1 MDKRLLYSAVL
12 VASLSTN
19 YAQAKV
25 EDPVLPDP
33 VQLKLDGT
41 DTVAIKNILADK
53 WLTKGNAWGTQ
64 ASLGDSGLGFAI
76 VPNKGADGQ
85 PDGTY
90 TFFDDVVNADTKFG
104 DFTKKMFL
112 IGNDIKNGG
121 NAYVDYASQGIER
134 TYWKVTPDGNKFK
147 FQSNMYPETYAGH
160 NPSDNGLNEK
170 GEATEIETQ
179 FRPALTEDGTNGLEW
194 QAYPYTYFYRLEKL
208 KEEINSAIDE
218 GYDMTEIEAIYNNP
232 DAKYWQLKEASRMI
246 SIIKRNKAMAGAT
259 ADSPVSITEYFTD
272 ANCDALGGWTHDC
285 EYDKDGNVGSGG
297 HGTNWQTHSSVYTA
311 PDGYQTEKF
320 IERWVSGNSDPVT
333 NTEVAG
339 AGRLSDGVLSQ
350 TLHKLPA
357 GGYKVTCYA
366 MATQQSKGD
375 DYKVEGVSVF
385 ADTKSTPNSQTV
397 ATLGGVPQ
405 KYEFLLDVK
414 EGEDLTIGFKLENC
428 TANWVFVDNFQIE
441 YCGPSFK
448 AMNLYDVQ
456 QAATELGN
464 KLDAAACPDYLDIA
478 SKLVDKANNMTL
490 DTDDEAISNM
500 KTQLAEIQA
509 KINKSLDLY
518 LELDALDKEIGE
530 FIGSL
535 DIDALKPEAQ
545 KKVNE
550 LDDLDNDCGYDVNES
565 AADLAATTHTLN
577 NEQLTQYIADLK
589 IKLEEA
595 RKAVIQ
601 KGDDITWKIVNP
613 SFDTGTSEGWTGKVT
628 VSKDYKNCEAYQS
641 TFDLYQDITNI
652 PDGVYEL
659 SVLAFQRVAN
669 NDVASVA
676 HDNGTEDITAVI
688 YANDLETP
696 FTSPYTYGMKEPAVT
711 TGSTPDY
718 KYNLNG
724 EDVYIPN
731 SMQGMAAAI
740 TENPNAYTVTVPM
753 LVEGGTLRIGV
764 REKRRP
770 TNGTWGD
777 WAIWDNFRL
786 KYLGNDA
793 EAYKEVTTPLIA
805 KADALLESKM
815 NADVRAALV
824 KANDALKANGTSEGI
839 HALSAAIEVANT
851 SIEAYKPL
859 KEAIDNAQTR
869 YEENEA
875 TSETSDAAKGLYT
888 AAVNTA
894 QGIYDNG
901 TVADAE
907 IPAAIKA
914 LNSGVTKYVI
924 NDIIA
929 NASVDKPA
937 DITKVIANSDFATKS
952 STGWDVID
960 GKMGFQT
967 DVEAGEFY
975 NCTFNLQQTL
985 VGLPAGMYRL
995 TTQAFYRYGNNPS
1008 AKVDDSDQLKYDVNE
1023 NAYLY
1028 FSDKEIPTEDGKTVA
1043 TELPES
1049 KQAIKTITAYQVAE
1063 DNLNNGAG
1071 LSSTSGL
1078 KEMETGTGIYI
1089 PDNMVT
1095 AQAFFNHSGDAYV
1108 SEPLNFNYYGNSDFR
1123 IGLIKNVKNDATS
1136 GDWTIVKNFK
1146 LYYLG
1151 EDPTGISEIVTDA
1164 NAVATKI
1171 YNASGMQ
1178 IGKLQKGINIIETV
1192 MKDGSKKVKKVVVK

>member
-19 YAQAKV
+19 YAQAQV
-25 EDPVLPDP
+25 NDPVLPNP

-41 DTVAIKNILADK
+41 DTVAIKNVLADK

-76 VPNKGADGQ
+76 VPNKNDDGQ

-90 TFFDDVVNADTKFG
+90 TFFDDVVNKETKFG
-104 DFTKKMFL
+104 DFNKKLFL
-112 IGNDIKNGG
+112 IGNNIDNGG
-121 NAYVDYASQGIER
+121 NAYVDYNNQGIER
-134 TYWKVTPDGNKFK
+134 TYWKVEKEGDKFK

-160 NPSDNGLNEK
+160 NPNDNGLNEK
-170 GEATEIETQ
+170 GEAAEIETQ

-208 KEEINSAIDE
+208 KDQINSAIDE
-218 GYDMTEIEAIYNNP
+218 GLDLTAVEAIYNNP
-232 DAKYWQLKEASRMI
+232 NAAYWQLKEASRMI
-246 SIIKRNKAMAGAT
+246 NDIRRNKAMAEAT
-259 ADSPVSITEYFTD
+259 AESPVNITEYAPD
-272 ANCDALGGWTHDC
+272 ANCDALTGWTHDC
-285 EYDKDGNVGSGG
+285 IYDDTGDVGHGG
-297 HGTNWQTHSSVYTA
+297 HGTNWQTNSHAYTA

-320 IERWVSGNSDPVT
+320 IERWVNGNSDPVT
-333 NTEVAG
+333 NTKVDG

-350 TLHKLPA
+350 TLHNLPA

-366 MATQQSKGD
+366 MATQQSKGN

-397 ATLGGVPQ
+397 ATLDGVPQ
-405 KYEFLLDVK
+405 KYEFLLDIK
-414 EGEDLTIGFKLENC
+414 EGEDLTIGFKLDKC

-448 AMNLYDVQ
+448 AMNLADVQ
-456 QAATELGN
+456 
-464 KLDAAACPDYLDIA
+464 KAAAELEAQMGGMEVCPTYTDKASELIAAVGEMTTDTDEAEINAMKQQLADIA
-478 SKLVDKANNMTL
+478 
-490 DTDDEAISNM
+490 
-500 KTQLAEIQA
+500 A
-509 KINKSLDLY
+509 KIDKSSALY
-518 LELDALDKEIGE
+518 AELTELDATIGDFLSE
-530 FIGSL
+530 GPAGTEV
-535 DIDALKPEAQ
+535 D
-545 KKVNE
+545 E
-550 LDDLDNDCGYDVNES
+550 LENLYNDCGYEVNES
-565 AADLAATTHTLN
+565 VSDLLSSFSLN
-577 NEQLTQYIADLK
+577 NEQLTQYMADLK
-589 IKLEEA
+589 VKLEA
-595 RKAVIQ
+595 AQNASIKP
-601 KGDDITWKIVNP
+601 GDDITRKIVNP
-613 SFDTGTSEGWTGKVT
+613 SFDTGTSEGWTGNVT
-628 VSKDYKNCEAYQS
+628 VSKDYKNCEAYEK

-659 SVLAFQRVAN
+659 SVLAFQRVGTN
-669 NDVASVA
+669 EVASAA
-676 HDNGTEDITAVI
+676 HDNGTENITAFI

-696 FTSPYTYGMKEPAVT
+696 FTSPYTYGMKAPSGGDPA
-711 TGSTPDY
+711 DY

-731 SMQGMAAAI
+731 SMKGMAAAI
-740 TENPNAYTVTVPM
+740 AENPKAYTVTVPM

-764 REKRRP
+764 RAKTRP
-770 TNGTWGD
+770 SNTHD

-786 KYLGNDA
+786 KYIGSKGDALGA
-793 EAYKEVTTPLIA
+793 VTTPLIA
-805 KADALLESKM
+805 KADGLLASKM
-815 NADVRAALV
+815 NAEVRAQLEAAKTALETEATV
-824 KANDALKANGTSEGI
+824 PGI
-839 HALSAAIEVANT
+839 HTLSAAIEAANT

-875 TSETSDAAKGLYT
+875 SSTTSETAKGLYN
-888 AAVNTA
+888 AAMTTA

-901 TVADAE
+901 TATDAE
-907 IPAAIKA
+907 IPAAIKD
-914 LNSGVTKYVI
+914 LNGGVTKYVI
-924 NDIIA
+924 NDIIKD
-929 NASVDKPA
+929 ASTQNPA
-937 DITKVIANSDFATKS
+937 DITKVIANSDFATMS
-952 STGWDVID
+952 STGWDVKD
-960 GKMGFQT
+960 GTMAFQSNNS
-967 DVEAGEFY
+967 VEAGEFY
-975 NCTFNLQQTL
+975 NCTFNLQQSL

-995 TTQAFYRYGNNPS
+995 TTQAFYRNGNDAS
-1008 AKVDDSDQLKYDVNE
+1008 AKVDGSDQLKYDVNE

-1028 FSDKEIPTEDGKTVA
+1028 FSDKAISTEDGKTVA

-1049 KQAIKTITAYQVAE
+1049 KQAIKTITSYKVAE
-1063 DNLNNGAG
+1063 DNLNDGAG

-1078 KEMETGTGIYI
+1078 KEIETGTGIYI
-1089 PDNMVT
+1089 PDNMIT
-1095 AQAFFNHSGDAYV
+1095 AQAFCNHSGDAYV
-1108 SEPLNFNYYGNSDFR
+1108 SEPLNFNYDGNSDFR
-1123 IGLIKNVKNDATS
+1123 IGLIKNVTVTN
-1136 GDWTIVKNFK
+1136 DWTIVKNFK

-1151 EDPTGISEIVTDA
+1151 VDPTGISEIVTDA